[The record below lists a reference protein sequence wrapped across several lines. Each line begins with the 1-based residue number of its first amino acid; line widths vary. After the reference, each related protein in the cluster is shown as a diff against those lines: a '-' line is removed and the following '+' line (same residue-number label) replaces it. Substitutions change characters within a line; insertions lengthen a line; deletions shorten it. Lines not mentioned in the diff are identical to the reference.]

1 MEAINGIFKKMAL
14 IYKLFVLIALAVVG
28 KIAWLQFIAPT
39 DTTAVDIAYREEK
52 IEAIRGDILAHD
64 GRPMATSVPYYQ
76 IRMDCVVPNEDTFK
90 KHIDGLSR
98 SLAEFFRNKSA
109 AAYKE
114 ELVKARKDGKRYKA
128 IGNRLLFL

>member
-14 IYKLFVLIALAVVG
+14 IYKLFALIALAVVG

-52 IEAIRGDILAHD
+52 IEAIRGDIMAHD

-76 IRMDCVVPNEDTFK
+76 IRMDFVVPNEDRIAVIQVPIFCP
-90 KHIDGLSR
+90 IM
-98 SLAEFFRNKSA
+98 
-109 AAYKE
+109 
-114 ELVKARKDGKRYKA
+114 
-128 IGNRLLFL
+128 IGNALPNVTAPVEERA